1 MRVGIAEG
9 AETIVVF
16 LACRIPKRQLHVF
29 SIDLD
34 IGDVVFKD
42 GGHIDLQFKT
52 VRFQVAQ
59 LVCRLS
65 AQRAEV
71 GVGGVVGKDDDDGAD
86 DDEEQLKRTSGNFP
100 FKNTVN
106 KPVYEQRY
114 ISSASFL

>member
-42 GGHIDLQFKT
+42 GGHVDL
-52 VRFQVAQ
+52 
-59 LVCRLS
+59 
-65 AQRAEV
+65 
-71 GVGGVVGKDDDDGAD
+71 
-86 DDEEQLKRTSGNFP
+86 
-100 FKNTVN
+100 
-106 KPVYEQRY
+106 
-114 ISSASFL
+114 